1 MKKPRKI
8 ELYEVLSHRRSETGL
23 TGIEP
28 EPIDEGMTP
37 RRLQTSART
46 GREVVLS
53 LDVAFV
59 LFVVVLA
66 LLATSFLLGVQRGE
80 EEARVR
86 FVHTP
91 LDEVNITRRDVG
103 VTGRE
108 TAPDIRSQRPDPA
121 RWTLR
126 LRSPRNRERGTLEEL
141 RAERLA
147 LLQDETLREQGFE
160 VFVLD
165 KGVGSVYSLSIGVF
179 ADPEDDTL
187 KTLREHMS
195 ASRGADNRARYPD
208 LSVQQF
214 RDLGDMVE

>member
-1 MKKPRKI
+1 MKKPRKV
-8 ELYEVLSHRRSETGL
+8 ELYEVLSHRRSDTGL
-23 TGIEP
+23 THAEP
-28 EPIDEGMTP
+28 ESTGEVFTP
-37 RRLQTSART
+37 RRLTTAPRT

-86 FVHTP
+86 FVHTA
-91 LDEVNITRRDVG
+91 LDEVNLVRRDVG

-108 TAPDIRSQRPDPA
+108 SPPEIRSQRPDPS

-126 LRSPRNRERGTLEEL
+126 LRSPRNRDRGTLEEL
-141 RAERLA
+141 RDERLA
-147 LLQDETLREQGFE
+147 LLQDETLREEGFE

-165 KGVGSVYSLSIGVF
+165 KGAGSVYSLSVGVF
-179 ADPEDDTL
+179 TDAQDGTL
-187 KTLREHMS
+187 KTLREHMT
-195 ASRGADNRARYPD
+195 AYRGADNRPRYPE

-214 RDLGDMVE
+214 RDLGDLVE